1 MRVISVKKLREFWEK
16 HPDAEQPLRI
26 WYGDVRRSSWRKPSD
41 IKRSY
46 STASFLA
53 GNRVIFNI
61 RGNNYRLVVVISFT
75 AGIVYIRFIGTHE
88 EYDRID
94 PTQV

>member
-1 MRVISVKKLREFWEK
+1 MRIISVKRLREFWKK

-26 WYGDVRRSSWRKPSD
+26 WYGDVRRSSWRNSSD
-41 IKRSY
+41 VKASY

-53 GNRVIFNI
+53 GNRVVFNI
-61 RGNNYRLVVVISFT
+61 RGNNYRLIVAIAFRS
-75 AGIVYIRFIGTHE
+75 GIVYIRFVGTHE

-94 PTQV
+94 PTKI